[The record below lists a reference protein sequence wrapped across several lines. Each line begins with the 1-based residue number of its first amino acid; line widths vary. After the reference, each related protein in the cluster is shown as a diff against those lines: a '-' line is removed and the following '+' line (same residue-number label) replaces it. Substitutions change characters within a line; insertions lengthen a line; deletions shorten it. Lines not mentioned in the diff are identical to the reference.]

1 MLRLIYK
8 IAFISLIL
16 IFQGCK
22 EKDSFNNEP
31 IEIDFSEIVS
41 SDSLKQTNNVNK
53 EFNVAISAIISP
65 RESLI
70 YYEDLI
76 AFISK
81 KIESP
86 FKIIQRKTYQEV
98 NEMLRK
104 QQVDMAF
111 VCSGA
116 YVIEK
121 KISNV
126 EILVVP
132 VSNGK
137 PFYQAYIIANM
148 NSTIEKFE
156 DFKDKT
162 FAFTD
167 PLSNTGK
174 LFAIKRL
181 NDLHTTPSSFFSK
194 TIYTNAH
201 DISMQLVS
209 KNIIDGATIDGL
221 IYNYIEKFRPE
232 RVANLKIIE
241 KSEEFG
247 IPPIVVPK
255 NIDKNLK
262 NKLKSILLNLHK
274 DPQGKKILD
283 KLLIDK
289 FIEGQDANYNSI
301 REMEKLNRE

>member
-1 MLRLIYK
+1 MTRLIHK
-8 IAFISLIL
+8 IAFIIL
-16 IFQGCK
+16 IINSLGCK
-22 EKDSFNNEP
+22 KTTIVNDKP
-31 IEIDFSEIVS
+31 IEIDFSETVGI
-41 SDSLKQTNNVNK
+41 DSLKQIKNVNK

-76 AFISK
+76 AFISR

-86 FKIIQRKTYQEV
+86 YKIVQRKTYQEV

-116 YVIEK
+116 YVLEK
-121 KISNV
+121 EISDV
-126 EILVVP
+126 EILAVP
-132 VSNGK
+132 LSNGK
-137 PFYQAYIIANM
+137 PFYQAYIIANK
-148 NSTIEKFE
+148 NSSIEKFE
-156 DFKDKT
+156 DFKGKT

-174 LFAIKRL
+174 LYAIKRV
-181 NDLHTTPSSFFSK
+181 NDLHTTPNRFFSK

-232 RVANLKIIE
+232 GIANLKIIE
-241 KSEEFG
+241 KSQEFG

-255 NIDKNLK
+255 NMDRKLK
-262 NKLKSILLNLHK
+262 NKLKSALLSLHK
-274 DPQGKKILD
+274 DPKGKEILD

-289 FIEGQDANYNSI
+289 FVEGQDANYNSI
-301 REMEKLNRE
+301 RAIEKLVKQ